1 MRNMRY
7 HLIPLLNKLSFSLN
21 KMRMK
26 KRGNNKIKKIRY
38 GKSLKGPISI
48 GSNAAPKKPVIITM

>member
-1 MRNMRY
+1 
-7 HLIPLLNKLSFSLN
+7 
-21 KMRMK
+21 MK